1 MIYYYKRKEGKKI
14 NKKILIAISMVALMT
29 LPIFQVLAINPNSN
43 APINGLGKS
52 TNDHLYLFQKDS
64 DEEWEIV
71 DDPKWAKIHFNNKK
85 NKFVL
90 NAHGLTPDE
99 DFELICYLDHW
110 PGDYSVLLGVG
121 TSNEEGNLHI
131 KGEVNIDELHEIA
144 EAKLLEYEEDPE
156 AAVLADGQKIWLV
169 PAADFDEDAQIMVG
183 WNPDDILFEF
193 DLLKQEPIE
202 S

>member
-1 MIYYYKRKEGKKI
+1 
-14 NKKILIAISMVALMT
+14 MVALMT

-71 DDPKWAKIHFNNKK
+71 DDPKWAKINFNNKQ

-90 NAHGLTPDE
+90 NAHGLEPEQSFT
-99 DFELICYLDHW
+99 LICYLDPW
-110 PGDYSVLLGVG
+110 PGTGSVWLGDG
-121 TSNEEGNLHI
+121 TTNEEGNLHI
-131 KGEVNIDELHEIA
+131 KGIIDIDDLHTIA
-144 EAKLLEYEEDPE
+144 EAKLSSDEYKDDPE
-156 AAVLADGQKIWLV
+156 AEVLADGQKIWLV
-169 PAADFDEDAQIMVG
+169 PSADFDKDAEVMIG

-193 DLLKQEPIE
+193 DLLNQPPTDP
-202 S
+202 